1 MKAENTTILKE
12 ICSYLLVLLF
22 TYAGIIKLLDVE
34 QFTFELSQSPLL
46 PAFSVPLVA
55 HLLPAAEVITA
66 LLLVFE
72 KTRTWALYISFFIMF
87 IFTVYLIALVG
98 LFDNVPCA
106 CGGILGKISYP
117 THIMFNVFFTGVAL
131 AGCLLDEKKIP
142 QKA

>member
-1 MKAENTTILKE
+1 MKAENTSILKE
-12 ICSYLLVLLF
+12 ICIYLLVLLF
-22 TYAGIIKLLDVE
+22 TYAGVVKLLDVE
-34 QFTFELSQSPLL
+34 QFAFELSQSPLL

-66 LLLVFE
+66 FLLIFE
-72 KTRTWALYISFFIMF
+72 KTRMWALYVSFSIMF

-98 LFDNVPCA
+98 LYDNVPCA

-117 THIMFNVFFTGVAL
+117 THILFNAIFTGVAL
-131 AGCLLDEKKIP
+131 AACLLEENKTP